1 LPGLSIPLYL
11 QGMVVLFAY
20 SSRLFSDMTS
30 WWLLLNS
37 HESFENST
45 TAVLQ
50 IEYDSLSTTV
60 LRIWNCYHPGSKLS
74 RWASFLFLREES
86 SLLCCAVPPFSL
98 QALFISSE
106 STLTDDT
113 NEGLSDLN
121 RLTMLVFCWAHILS
135 LSYNTSTNSSMR
147 LPKPLLI
154 IWL

>member
-1 LPGLSIPLYL
+1 MTSVWGLETCFHWLCGKGFPSLPGLSIPLYL

-86 SLLCCAVPPFSL
+86 SLLCLQSWPFSCRL
-98 QALFISSE
+98 LFPPNV
-106 STLTDDT
+106 TVTDDMNQT
-113 NEGLSDLN
+113 DYVGVLWS
-121 RLTMLVFCWAHILS
+121 
-135 LSYNTSTNSSMR
+135 
-147 LPKPLLI
+147 P
-154 IWL
+154 